1 MLRTASAA
9 LLALA
14 LVPAAHAAVDCS
26 ATPGATPLSL
36 PATAIAPVADEFSI
50 RNSQLGMPAGV
61 LSTSYD
67 PSQSLDQVLQRLRID
82 GCQNIAKAIPS
93 APAVKPNDP
102 AAYKP
107 ATEFD
112 NTPWRFDMSQGGKR
126 MTAEE
131 FDAWM
136 KARGVRVVKARP
148 APTAEAAPAPEAPA
162 ATKPVDKK

>member
-9 LLALA
+9 ILALA

-26 ATPGATPLSL
+26 VGVAAAPLPL
-36 PATAIAPVADEFSI
+36 PATAIAPVASELFARS
-50 RNSQLGMPAGV
+50 SQLGMPAGV
-61 LSTSYD
+61 LTGSD
-67 PSQSLDQVLQRLRID
+67 EHAQSLDSVLQRLRIE
-82 GCQNIAKAIPS
+82 GCQNVAKAIPS
-93 APAVKPNDP
+93 APAIKPNDP

-107 ATEFD
+107 QTEFD
-112 NTPWRFDMSQGGKR
+112 NTPWRFDMSQNGKR

-148 APTAEAAPAPEAPA
+148 VPAAVAAPVDASAELV
-162 ATKPVDKK
+162 PVDKK